1 MSISLPTTRSIGF
14 LIFPEFQILDLTGPL
29 AVFEMANDVAGS
41 ADYTLRTVSWRGWP
55 VTSTG
60 GLTVATD
67 PIGEFAYDIV
77 VVSGGDGSR
86 SIASEEGH
94 KAIVQGLASRTRR
107 MASVCTGVFVLA
119 AAGLLDGR
127 RATTHWRHAT
137 LLQRLHPAIR
147 VEPDL
152 IFVKDG
158 PVWSSAGI
166 AAGIDL
172 ALALVEEDFGLELS
186 RAVARELVIYYR
198 RPGGQS
204 QFSAMLELDSSSDRI
219 RRALDHAREHL
230 AEPLSVGDL
239 AEVACLSERQ
249 FGRAF
254 RAETGETPART
265 VERLRAEA
273 ARLRL
278 ESGRESV
285 EVVGAAVGFADP
297 ERMRR
302 AFLRVYGQPPQ
313 ALRRAAKIRRA
324 SC

>member
-41 ADYTLRTVSWRGWP
+41 AAYTLRTVSWRGWP

-254 RAETGETPART
+254 RAETGETPARA

-278 ESGRESV
+278 ESGCESV